1 MQTVFAAMSHCLD
14 KSYRLVL
21 LGGAVLVLSVLL
33 AASPALGSERRVQE
47 KAARKACLTGDYTKG
62 VAILVDL
69 FVETRDPVYIFNQG
83 RCFEQNRRWEDAVG
97 RFEEY
102 LRAGETLSLKEE
114 DKAAAKKHI
123 ADCRSR
129 LPADSN
135 SGQATTPPPL
145 VPETVATPVP
155 APAPEPR
162 AELVEQRQP
171 QLEPSRSRRRLLIA
185 GIAVG
190 AVGVAAVGTG
200 IAFNLKV
207 NGMVNDMETK
217 VDQYSQ
223 SKDSNRKT
231 YQTLGWV
238 GYGVGAA
245 CIATG
250 AVLIAVGA
258 AARNQSS
265 TRVALVP
272 AVGSDRAGVLLSGA
286 F

>member
-1 MQTVFAAMSHCLD
+1 VSL
-14 KSYRLVL
+14 
-21 LGGAVLVLSVLL
+21 LSVLL
-33 AASPALGSERRVQE
+33 AAAPALGSERRVQE

-135 SGQATTPPPL
+135 SGQAMTPPPL

-155 APAPEPR
+155 VPVSTPEPR
-162 AELVEQRQP
+162 VELVEQPQP
-171 QLEPSRSRRRLLIA
+171 QLEPSRSRRKLLIA

-190 AVGVAAVGTG
+190 AVGVAAVGAG

-207 NGMVNDMETK
+207 NSMVNDMETK

-250 AVLIAVGA
+250 AVLIAVGV
-258 AARNQSS
+258 AARNHSS
-265 TRVALVP
+265 TRVALAP
-272 AVGSDRAGVLLSGA
+272 AVGPGQAGVLLSGA

>member
-1 MQTVFAAMSHCLD
+1 MY
-14 KSYRLVL
+14 YRLVL
-21 LGGAVLVLSVLL
+21 FGGAVSMLSLL
-33 AASPALGSERRVQE
+33 LTAEPALGSERRVQE
-47 KAARKACLTGDYTKG
+47 KAARKACLIGDYAKG

-83 RCFEQNRRWEDAVG
+83 RCFEQNRRYEDAVG

-102 LRAGETLSLKEE
+102 LRAGETLSLKED

-129 LPADSN
+129 LPANSN
-135 SGQATTPPPL
+135 SAQSTTPPL

-155 APAPEPR
+155 GPVPASEPR
-162 AELVEQRQP
+162 AELVEQPKP
-171 QLEPSRSRRRLLIA
+171 QHEPSRGRRRLLIA

-190 AVGVAAVGTG
+190 AAGVAAVGAG

-207 NGMVNDMETK
+207 NSMVNDMETK

-223 SKDSNRKT
+223 GKDSNRKT

-258 AARNQSS
+258 AARNPSS

-272 AVGSDRAGVLLSGA
+272 TVGPNQAGVLLSGA
-286 F
+286 FQ